1 MWPAMNQKPLEMIGR
16 AALVVGSVL
25 GTVLLLLALV
35 FAWVFY
41 KDAPEYASRRDFDPI
56 VWQDSAEAFAEEPVR
71 IDMIDD
77 LLRHHSFEGMMRSEV
92 LALLGAPEDTP
103 YFHEYDL
110 VYWLGPER
118 SPFGVDSEWLI
129 FRLDGAGI
137 VTEALVA
144 TD

>member
-1 MWPAMNQKPLEMIGR
+1 MNRKPLETTGR
-16 AALVVGSVL
+16 AALVAGPTL
-25 GTVLLLLALV
+25 GIVLLLLALV

-41 KDAPEYASRRDFDPI
+41 RETSEEYASRRDFDP
-56 VWQDSAEAFAEEPVR
+56 VAWQDSAEAFAEEPVR

-77 LLRHHSFEGMMRSEV
+77 LLRRHSFEGMTRSEV
-92 LALLGAPEDTP
+92 LALLGKPEDTP
-103 YFHEYDL
+103 YVHEYDL

-137 VTEALVA
+137 VTGALVA